1 MTALNLDPN
10 IKLIAAAVLGFL
22 TGFVMLKSDLIW
34 RRSVF
39 GVFLL
44 KDGRMIKTFLL
55 YLLLG
60 TLGFFML
67 RRMGIV
73 EVHAVRGYLWSSLLG
88 GMLGGVGMVLC
99 GFTPATSLAALS
111 CGRVY
116 VIWTIAGMI
125 IAVPCVKYTNSF
137 LSGTIYSWG
146 DRMLATE
153 QPLRFLSLH
162 NPAFYIVAI
171 SAFLIFL
178 VHFTI
183 GDKE

>member
-10 IKLIAAAVLGFL
+10 IKLIAAALLGFL
-22 TGFVMLKSDLIW
+22 TGFIMLKSDLIW

-44 KDGRMIKTFLL
+44 KDGRLIKTFLL

-60 TLGFFML
+60 TLGFFLL
-67 RRMGIV
+67 RRMGAV
-73 EVHAVRGYLWSSLLG
+73 EVHAVRGYLWSSLMG

-111 CGRVY
+111 CDRVY
-116 VIWTIAGMI
+116 VIWTIIGMI
-125 IAVPCVKYTNSF
+125 LAVPCVKYANSF
-137 LSGTIYSWG
+137 LSKTVYSWG
-146 DRMLATE
+146 DRILITE
-153 QPLRFLSLH
+153 QPMRFLTLN
-162 NPAFYIVAI
+162 NPAFYIVII

>member
-10 IKLIAAAVLGFL
+10 IKLIAAALLGFL

-44 KDGRMIKTFLL
+44 KDGRLIKTFLL

-60 TLGFFML
+60 TLGFFLL
-67 RRMGIV
+67 RRMGAV
-73 EVHAVRGYLWSSLLG
+73 EVHAVRGYLWSSLMG

-116 VIWTIAGMI
+116 VIWTIIGMI
-125 IAVPCVKYTNSF
+125 LAVPCVKYANSF
-137 LSGTIYSWG
+137 LSRTVYSWG
-146 DRMLATE
+146 DRMLITE
-153 QPLRFLSLH
+153 QPMRFLSLH

>member
-10 IKLIAAAVLGFL
+10 IKLIAAALLGFL
-22 TGFVMLKSDLIW
+22 TGFIMLKSDLIW

-44 KDGRMIKTFLL
+44 KDGRLIKTFLL

-60 TLGFFML
+60 TLGFFLL
-67 RRMGIV
+67 RRMGAV
-73 EVHAVRGYLWSSLLG
+73 EVHAVRGYLWSSLMG

-116 VIWTIAGMI
+116 VIWTIIGMI
-125 IAVPCVKYTNSF
+125 LAVPCVKYANSF
-137 LSGTIYSWG
+137 LSKTVYSWG
-146 DRMLATE
+146 DRMLITE
-153 QPLRFLSLH
+153 QPMRFLSLH

>member
-1 MTALNLDPN
+1 MTPLHLDSGA
-10 IKLIAAAVLGFL
+10 KLIAAALLGFI

-39 GVFLL
+39 GIFLL
-44 KDGRMIKTFLL
+44 KDGRLIKTFLL

-73 EVHAVRGYLWSSLLG
+73 EVHTVHGYFWSSIMG

-99 GFTPATSLAALS
+99 GFTPATSISALS
-111 CGRVY
+111 CGRLY
-116 VIWTIAGMI
+116 AIWTIIGMVL
-125 IAVPCVKYTNSF
+125 AVPCVKYANSF
-137 LSGTIYSWG
+137 LSRTVYSWS
-146 DRMLATE
+146 DRMLNDA
-153 QPLRFLSLH
+153 QPMRFLSLS
-162 NPAFYIVAI
+162 NPAFYIVTI

-178 VHFTI
+178 IHFTI

>member
-44 KDGRMIKTFLL
+44 KDGRLIKTFLL

-60 TLGFFML
+60 TLGFFLL
-67 RRMGIV
+67 RRMGAV
-73 EVHAVRGYLWSSLLG
+73 EVHAVRGYLWSSLMG

-116 VIWTIAGMI
+116 VIWTIIGMI
-125 IAVPCVKYTNSF
+125 LAVPCVKYANSF
-137 LSGTIYSWG
+137 LSRTVYSWG
-146 DRMLATE
+146 DRMLITE
-153 QPLRFLSLH
+153 QPMRFLSLH

>member
-1 MTALNLDPN
+1 MTPLNLDSTA
-10 IKLIAAAVLGFL
+10 KIAAAAILGFV

-44 KDGRMIKTFLL
+44 KDGRLIKTFLL
-55 YLLLG
+55 YIMLG
-60 TLGFFML
+60 TFGFFIL

-73 EVHAVRGYLWSSLLG
+73 EVHAVQGYLWSSLMG

-111 CGRVY
+111 CGRLY
-116 VIWTIAGMI
+116 VIWTIIGMI
-125 IAVPCVKYTNSF
+125 IAVPCVKYANSF
-137 LSGTIYSWG
+137 LSRTIYSWG
-146 DRMLATE
+146 DRMLITE
-153 QPLRFLSLH
+153 QPMRFLTLN
-162 NPAFYIVAI
+162 NPAFYIVII

>member
-10 IKLIAAAVLGFL
+10 IKLIAAALLGFL

-44 KDGRMIKTFLL
+44 KDGRLIKTFLL

-60 TLGFFML
+60 TLGFFLL
-67 RRMGIV
+67 RRMGAV
-73 EVHAVRGYLWSSLLG
+73 EVHAVRGYLWSSLMG

-116 VIWTIAGMI
+116 VIWTIIGMI
-125 IAVPCVKYTNSF
+125 LAVPCVKYANSF
-137 LSGTIYSWG
+137 LSRT
-146 DRMLATE
+146 
-153 QPLRFLSLH
+153 
-162 NPAFYIVAI
+162 V
-171 SAFLIFL
+171 
-178 VHFTI
+178 
-183 GDKE
+183 

>member
-1 MTALNLDPN
+1 MTPLHLDGN
-10 IKLIAAAVLGFL
+10 AKMIAAALLGFI
-22 TGFVMLKSDLIW
+22 TGFALLKCDLIW

-44 KDGRMIKTFLL
+44 KDGRLIKTILL

-60 TLGFFML
+60 TMGFFML

-73 EVHAVRGYLWSSLLG
+73 EVHVVEGYFWSSVMG
-88 GMLGGVGMVLC
+88 GLLGGVGMVFC

-111 CGRVY
+111 CGRLY
-116 VIWTIAGMI
+116 VIWTIIGMI
-125 IAVPCVKYTNSF
+125 LAVPCVKYANSF
-137 LSGTIYSWG
+137 LSRTIYSWG
-146 DRMLATE
+146 DRMLMTE
-153 QPLRFLSLH
+153 QPMRFLVLN